1 MTREIPDNPPA
12 LIMAERPDWSL
23 FRTFDG
29 LSQRAGVPAR
39 QLRRLVLKELA
50 DNALDTN
57 TEIDYGEIDDD
68 RYFVE
73 DRGPGLD
80 GTPEQIA
87 ELYSMAR
94 PMRSTKL
101 LRLPQR
107 GALGNGLR
115 VVAGA
120 VFASEGSLTVITRNK
135 RIELQPL
142 ADGTTKVV
150 GVMPADRVVGTRIE
164 ISFGSTMPTM
174 ATLLDGLALRRILPS
189 RATRQDRSP
198 WAEAIDEGAIGD
210 FRLPTGTTPR
220 NSTSYCW
227 RVARSRYA
235 LSSRSSM
242 VAGAAR
248 PARSSTAS
256 GLGAPHARTS
266 PAHKP
271 SSCSRRRV
279 SDPEGLLPIGWA
291 LSVAMPIPAL
301 LRR

>member
-1 MTREIPDNPPA
+1 
-12 LIMAERPDWSL
+12 MAERPDWSL

-29 LSQRAGVPAR
+29 LQQRAGVPAR
-39 QLRRLVLKELA
+39 KLRRLVLKELA

-57 TEIDYGEIDDD
+57 TEIDYGEIGD

-94 PMRSTKL
+94 SMRSTKL

-135 RIELQPL
+135 RIDLRPL

-150 GVMPADRVVGTRIE
+150 GVVPADRAVGTRIE
-164 ISFGSTMPTM
+164 ISFGSTMQD
-174 ATLLDGLALRRILPS
+174 DGNPFG
-189 RATRQDRSP
+189 
-198 WAEAIDEGAIGD
+198 W
-210 FRLPTGTTPR
+210 
-220 NSTSYCW
+220 
-227 RVARSRYA
+227 V
-235 LSSRSSM
+235 
-242 VAGAAR
+242 
-248 PARSSTAS
+248 STAAHIAIT
-256 GLGAPHARTS
+256 GDAPRS
-266 PAHKP
+266 KP
-271 SSCSRRRV
+271 VGGS
-279 SDPEGLLPIGWA
+279 LLPRSYRG
-291 LSVAMPIPAL
+291 
-301 LRR
+301 